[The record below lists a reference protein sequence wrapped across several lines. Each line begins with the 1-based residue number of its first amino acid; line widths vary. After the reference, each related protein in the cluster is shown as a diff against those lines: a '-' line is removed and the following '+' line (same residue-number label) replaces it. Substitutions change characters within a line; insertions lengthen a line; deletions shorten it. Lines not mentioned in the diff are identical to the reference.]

1 MVEWKMQTMDL
12 MKVLSDPR
20 RNAILHL
27 AKRPITVKELAEEMD
42 EKPSRLYYHINKLLD
57 VDLLEIVETKQ
68 QGNLVENYYK
78 AINVDD
84 IIYKGDVQMQAEN
97 LPLAL
102 SLIRRSLDP
111 ALRLYEKG
119 LEKVKE
125 ERDKGNTSLQRNPYH
140 VSINLMSN
148 RMKAKDWRDS
158 FEPMMNVVLNQER
171 KTEDPWPEF
180 DYGQLKAEEEE
191 ETGTYEYIIISY
203 RTEDALKLGLIESDE
218 QD

>member
-20 RNAILHL
+20 RNAILEL

-78 AINVDD
+78 AINVED

-119 LEKVKE
+119 LEKVRE
-125 ERDKGNTSLQRNPYH
+125 EREKGNTSLQRNPYH
-140 VSINLMSN
+140 ISINSISS
-148 RMKAKDWRDS
+148 RMTAKDWRES
-158 FEPMMNVVLNQER
+158 LEPMMNVILNKNRDQPEQ
-171 KTEDPWPEF
+171 WPDF
-180 DYGQLKAEEEE
+180 DYGKINPEEEKE
-191 ETGTYEYIIISY
+191 VGTYQYMIISY
-203 RTEDALKLGLIESDE
+203 RTEDAMKLGLIEPDE
-218 QD
+218 DE

>member
-20 RNAILHL
+20 RNAILEL

-57 VDLLEIVETKQ
+57 VELLEIVETKQ

-78 AINVDD
+78 SINVDD

-125 ERDKGNTSLQRNPYH
+125 EREKGNTSLQRNPYQI
-140 VSINLMSN
+140 SINSMSS
-148 RMKAKDWRDS
+148 RMTAKEWRES
-158 FEPMMNVVLNQER
+158 FEPMMKVIMDKN
-171 KTEDPWPEF
+171 KDHTEQWPEF
-180 DYGQLKAEEEE
+180 DYGKIDPEEEKE
-191 ETGTYEYIIISY
+191 VGTYQYVIISY
-203 RTEDALKLGLIESDE
+203 RTEDAMKLGLIESDDDE
-218 QD
+218 